1 VPTGI
6 DLILLDHRRVEELFT
21 TFQETSDPAAAGL
34 IFHALAAHDDAEQG
48 ALYPLALG
56 VLADGPLLDDA
67 LLAHSRVK
75 VLVDHA
81 RQQEGAP
88 LFAAMVDLQR
98 AVAAHVEAEETKLLP
113 ALAEQA
119 TPEQL
124 DGLAARI
131 RQIKQRVG

>member
-6 DLILLDHRRVEELFT
+6 DLILLEHRRVEELFT
-21 TFQETSDPAAAGL
+21 AFEQTTDPSAAGL
-34 IFHALAAHDDAEQG
+34 IFDALEAHDDVEQG
-48 ALYPLALG
+48 AVYPLTLG
-56 VLADGPLLDDA
+56 VLADAQMLDDA

-75 VLVDHA
+75 LLIDHA

-88 LFAAMVDLQR
+88 LLAAMVDLRR
-98 AVAAHVEAEETKLLP
+98 AVAAHVEVEETTLLP
-113 ALAEQA
+113 ALAQRASSE
-119 TPEQL
+119 EL

>member
-6 DLILLDHRRVEELFT
+6 DLILDDHRRVEELFT

-34 IFHALAAHDDAEQG
+34 IFNALALHDEAEQG

-56 VLADGPLLDDA
+56 VLADAPLLDEA
-67 LLAHSRVK
+67 LLAHARVK
-75 VLVDHA
+75 LLTDHA
-81 RQQEGAP
+81 RQQEGGP
-88 LFAAMVDLQR
+88 LLAAMLDLQR

-113 ALAEQA
+113 ALAERA

-124 DGLAARI
+124 DGLASRI